1 VSEEGKTMAI
11 KLDRNG
17 VTKAGQKPALGVA
30 KSKKKS
36 RRSPEEIEAERNL
49 IRAIQGG
56 DMEAFETL
64 VKAYEQKVF
73 WVAYGLVGNAEDARD
88 ISQECFLRVYKAID
102 RFDLRY
108 NFYTWLYRIVVNLS
122 IDRLRKNGKRNAV
135 SIEEFPTDP
144 SHSATPEIALQ
155 NTEMGRKILEIL
167 DELPEKYRTMIVL
180 RDIEEM
186 GCEEIAKIIG
196 CTNATTRWRLHRA
209 REMFKERWARVEV

>member
-1 VSEEGKTMAI
+1 MATE
-11 KLDRNG
+11 LERDDAVMTEAPRATG
-17 VTKAGQKPALGVA
+17 SA
-30 KSKKKS
+30 KRTKKS
-36 RRSPEEIEAERNL
+36 RRSPAEIEAERTL

-56 DMEAFETL
+56 DMDAFETL
-64 VKAYEQKVF
+64 VKSYEQKVY

-88 ISQECFLRVYKAID
+88 ISQDCFLRVYKAID

-144 SHSATPEIALQ
+144 SHQSTPELALQ
-155 NTEMGRKILEIL
+155 NTEKGRKILEVL
-167 DELPEKYRTMIVL
+167 DQLPDKYRTMIVL

-196 CTNATTRWRLHRA
+196 CTSATTRWRLHRA
-209 REMFKERWARVEV
+209 REMFKERWARIEV